1 MNNQTSS
8 GNGRRNFLRATGVS
22 AAALAAAKLGLLS
35 GSSGSGG
42 TIKAAPISGHKRL
55 VVLTFRGGN
64 DGLNS
69 VIPANLNR
77 YYDRRPTIRIPDTDS
92 LALTGGPGNSD
103 FKLHPNM
110 TGIQQLWNEGRVA
123 IINKVGYPSA
133 NLSHF
138 VSEDIWSY
146 GVRGQFVGLG
156 VSTSGWIARFVDR
169 YAPSP
174 LGAVSIGQGRP
185 KDFVGGSNAP
195 LIVSSLAAFN
205 LSTDGAY
212 TQNDILRK
220 STVRG
225 VLDNTQWKGKEA
237 GVALALTQ
245 AQDLTGAIQ
254 QAINTYQSTV
264 TYPNVNIGNQLRD
277 VARLIQ
283 AGYDTRVFYVGFGGF
298 DTHSAQTSPAYNTGH
313 DLLMQRF
320 NDAVTAFSQDM
331 KDMGIWDDITI
342 VVVSEFG
349 RRNFENGS
357 TGTDHG
363 HANPAFVIGG
373 SVMGGVYGDAITNA
387 DIDTNYLSYET
398 DFRTIYKQVVNHMG
412 FDPDP
417 LFPEAIVKPA
427 TPGQFLP

>member
-1 MNNQTSS
+1 MTKANSS
-8 GNGRRNFLRATGVS
+8 GNGRRNFLRATGLS
-22 AAALAAAKLGLLS
+22 AAALAAAKMGLLD
-35 GSSGSGG
+35 SSSRGG
-42 TIKAAPISGHKRL
+42 TVKAAPLPNHKRL

-64 DGLNS
+64 DGLNT
-69 VIPANLNR
+69 VIPSANAR
-77 YYDRRPTIRIPDTDS
+77 YFDRRPTIQIPDSDS
-92 LALTGGPGNSD
+92 LALTGGPGNSTYR
-103 FKLHPNM
+103 LHPNLG
-110 TGIQQLWNEGRVA
+110 GIQQLWNEGRVA
-123 IINKVGYPSA
+123 IVNKVGYPNA

-156 VSTSGWIARFVDR
+156 VGTSGWIARFVDR
-169 YAPSP
+169 YAPTP

-195 LIVSSLAAFN
+195 LIVSSLAGFN
-205 LSTDGAY
+205 LSNDGAY

-237 GVALALTQ
+237 SVALAITQ
-245 AQDLTGAIQ
+245 AQDLTGAVQ
-254 QAINTYQSTV
+254 QAINTYTSTV
-264 TYPNVNIGNQLRD
+264 TYPAVNIGNQLRD

-283 AGYDTRVFYVGFGGF
+283 AGYDTRLFYVGFGGF
-298 DTHSAQTSPAYNTGH
+298 DTHSAQTSGAYNTGH

-320 NDAVTAFSQDM
+320 NDAMAAFAQDM
-331 KDMGIWDDITI
+331 KSMGIWQDITV

-363 HANPAFVIGG
+363 HGNPAFLIGG
-373 SVMGGVYGDAITNA
+373 AVNGGMYGDDITNA
-387 DIDTNYLSYET
+387 NLDANYLGYET
-398 DFRTIYKQVVNHMG
+398 DFRAIYKDVVAHMG

-417 LFPEAIVKPA
+417 LFPEALAKPGS
-427 TPGQFLP
+427 PGAILP